1 MGSGASRNDGKSTQP
16 EATKMNREP
25 SIVNSQEFPA
35 GRLSIYYGSQTG
47 TAARFARTLAKEGK
61 ERGTLQ
67 LLPTFS
73 LFLHSTHQ
81 LTSQLMLLTAGFKA
95 KAIDL
100 EDFKPVDLAMS
111 SLVIFLMANY
121 NEGEPTDNAIEF
133 NKWMTNTNKTV
144 RDTYLSN
151 VSFTVFGLG
160 NRNYEFFNRMGT

>member
-1 MGSGASRNDGKSTQP
+1 
-16 EATKMNREP
+16 
-25 SIVNSQEFPA
+25 
-35 GRLSIYYGSQTG
+35 
-47 TAARFARTLAKEGK
+47 
-61 ERGTLQ
+61 
-67 LLPTFS
+67 
-73 LFLHSTHQ
+73 
-81 LTSQLMLLTAGFKA
+81 
-95 KAIDL
+95 
-100 EDFKPVDLAMS
+100 MS